1 MAGLVGA
8 ELDYAVHLA
17 TVGTLAVF
25 AGAILGGMLFSLTAR
40 VWTHIAD
47 RLAEKLDAHRAEQV
61 LRLKAECWRLRVRAS
76 KGGV

>member
-1 MAGLVGA
+1 MAGLSGA
-8 ELDYAVHLA
+8 ELDYAVHLM

-25 AGAILGGMLFSLTAR
+25 LGAILGGMLFSLTSK
-40 VWTHIAD
+40 VWTHVAD
-47 RLAEKLDAHRAEQV
+47 RLAEKLDAYRAAEI